1 MRNALYFTLTLVI
14 SVCIKPTAAQDSAII
29 RNLYTRSLTNPVAY
43 RNLEPLCK
51 QVGGRIGG
59 TVKAEEA
66 VQYIKRLMEGMKLD
80 SVYLQPVMVK
90 HWERGD
96 TEIAQ
101 IISKK
106 RGTKDLNVS
115 ALGTSIGTGDKGI
128 KAEVIEVH
136 DFLELQSIGR
146 SNIEGKI
153 VFFNRAADA
162 SRINPFES
170 YGGAVDQRSRG
181 PVQAARYGAIAVIV
195 RSPVPNHSDFPHT
208 GVTHYA
214 DTVKAIPAM
223 CVSTN
228 DADLM
233 ATWLKEDPSLKLNMI
248 MNCRNLPETMSA
260 NVVGEIRGSD
270 HPDEVIVFGGHLD
283 CWDNSEGAHDDG
295 AGVVQSIE
303 ILRLYNE
310 LGIKPKHTIRAVAFM
325 DEEIAQRGGKAYAEF
340 ARQQGEKQI
349 AAIEADRGSDTPWGF
364 SMDASD
370 EAMARVRSWM
380 PLFKPYNIWFF
391 EKGGSGVDIRELK
404 SQGASLFGLVTD
416 PQRYFDYHHC
426 ANDTYDK
433 INPRELQLGAAAM
446 ATLVYLI
453 DVKGL

>member
-1 MRNALYFTLTLVI
+1 
-14 SVCIKPTAAQDSAII
+14 
-29 RNLYTRSLTNPVAY
+29 
-43 RNLEPLCK
+43 
-51 QVGGRIGG
+51 
-59 TVKAEEA
+59 
-66 VQYIKRLMEGMKLD
+66 
-80 SVYLQPVMVK
+80 
-90 HWERGD
+90 
-96 TEIAQ
+96 
-101 IISKK
+101 
-106 RGTKDLNVS
+106 
-115 ALGTSIGTGDKGI
+115 
-128 KAEVIEVH
+128 
-136 DFLELQSIGR
+136 
-146 SNIEGKI
+146 
-153 VFFNRAADA
+153 
-162 SRINPFES
+162 
-170 YGGAVDQRSRG
+170 
-181 PVQAARYGAIAVIV
+181 
-195 RSPVPNHSDFPHT
+195 
-208 GVTHYA
+208 
-214 DTVKAIPAM
+214 M

-228 DADLM
+228 DADLL

-260 NVVGEIRGSD
+260 NVVGEIRGSE
-270 HPDEVIVFGGHLD
+270 HPEEVIVFGGHLD